1 MSRCFATDEFA
12 LQMRKRKAADT
23 VGRTLNCERRNAQRN
38 LEIKVNFFDA
48 WTLFLPELKSA
59 GNMILPQSCRMELFA
74 YSNENHVVRLKV
86 HNSFL
91 TR

>member
-48 WTLFLPELKSA
+48 
-59 GNMILPQSCRMELFA
+59 
-74 YSNENHVVRLKV
+74 
-86 HNSFL
+86 
-91 TR
+91 